1 MALEWHGSL
10 GHQPLYSLESTY
22 DFWLPPKL
30 ELSLSICGGIGS
42 RTPHEHRNPQM
53 LKSLSKMAQND
64 AYSRF
69 SASLDSQMQ
78 TKNSAGIIGG
88 EESQISVDP
97 RTSHSCCSRVKC
109 TLTWRRTDVI
119 LIYYNLV
126 FPLWKCFPPLDIKL
140 FFQFTDEDHQNHI
153 EHTLEGKK
161 SNHRTWRQYPQNQAK
176 KLHSI
181 SATNT
186 QEPK

>member
-1 MALEWHGSL
+1 MIFDSPQSSSYPSVSVGELVPGPLMNTEIHRCSSPLVKWHRTMHTVGSL
-10 GHQPLYSLESTY
+10 HLWT
-22 DFWLPPKL
+22 PKCRPKTVQVL
-30 ELSLSICGGIGS
+30 LGV
-42 RTPHEHRNPQM
+42 
-53 LKSLSKMAQND
+53 KKA
-64 AYSRF
+64 
-69 SASLDSQMQ
+69 
-78 TKNSAGIIGG
+78 K
-88 EESQISVDP
+88 ISVDP

-140 FFQFTDEDHQNHI
+140 FFQFTDEDHQNHT